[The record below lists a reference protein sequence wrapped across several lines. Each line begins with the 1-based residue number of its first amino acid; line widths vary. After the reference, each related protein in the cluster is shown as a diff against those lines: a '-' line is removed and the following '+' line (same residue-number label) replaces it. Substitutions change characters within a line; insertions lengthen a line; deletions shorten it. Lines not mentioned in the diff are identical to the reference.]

1 MKKLTVLVLAVLSVS
16 TKINSQITKGN
27 WLLGGNISFSSTSL
41 KSEIGQKN
49 TFFILQVAPDI
60 GYFIADKFVAGLKV
74 SISSSGSKATGT
86 SVFGTQNDYNF
97 GPFARYYFLSTEK
110 QFNILTEGTYQY
122 GFIGR
127 GQQNTKTSKNTFAI
141 AAGPV
146 IYFNS
151 SVGLEFLIG
160 YSTHKYV
167 GFAGSNGTIQLG
179 IGFHVHLEKNKN

>member
-1 MKKLTVLVLAVLSVS
+1 MPKTIALILVTTLLSFNS
-16 TKINSQITKGN
+16 NSQITKGN
-27 WLLGGNISFSSTSL
+27 WMLGGSISFSSTNL

-49 TFFILQVAPDI
+49 TFFILQGAPDI
-60 GYFIADKFVAGLKV
+60 GYFIADKFAAGLKV
-74 SISSSGSKATGT
+74 SINSSGGKATGT
-86 SVFGTQNDYNF
+86 SVFSTNTDYNF

-122 GFIGR
+122 GFIGG

-160 YSTHKYV
+160 YSAYKYV

-179 IGFHVHLEKNKN
+179 LGLHVHLEKNK

>member
-16 TKINSQITKGN
+16 TKTNSQITKGN

-60 GYFIADKFVAGLKV
+60 GYFIADKFAAGLKV

-97 GPFARYYFLSTEK
+97 GSFARYYLLSTEK
-110 QFNILTEGTYQY
+110 QFNILT
-122 GFIGR
+122 
-127 GQQNTKTSKNTFAI
+127 
-141 AAGPV
+141 
-146 IYFNS
+146 
-151 SVGLEFLIG
+151 
-160 YSTHKYV
+160 
-167 GFAGSNGTIQLG
+167 
-179 IGFHVHLEKNKN
+179 